1 MWMRSGPLMV
11 LHLKGHITLMH
22 VLARH
27 VLVLSIKMN
36 IRIWESYIYI
46 IKIKINCYF
55 RSYFLGQIT

>member
-11 LHLKGHITLMH
+11 LHPKGHITLMH

-36 IRIWESYIYI
+36 IRIWASFITVIHSI
-46 IKIKINCYF
+46 IVDIINKIF
-55 RSYFLGQIT
+55 FT